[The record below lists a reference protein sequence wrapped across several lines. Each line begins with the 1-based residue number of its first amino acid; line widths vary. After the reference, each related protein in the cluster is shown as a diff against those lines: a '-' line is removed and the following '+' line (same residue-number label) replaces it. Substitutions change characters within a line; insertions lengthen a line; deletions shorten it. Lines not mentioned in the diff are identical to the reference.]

1 MFSYELPEDGGE
13 TLTAAQTA
21 ATEELGTLVETL
33 YAEHGEE
40 IEAVARETKPC
51 EYCETQHYE
60 EFILRELLD
69 RALIELGETG
79 ALEEAFASED

>member
-1 MFSYELPEDGGE
+1 M
-13 TLTAAQTA
+13 
-21 ATEELGTLVETL
+21 
-33 YAEHGEE
+33 
-40 IEAVARETKPC
+40 KPC

>member
-1 MFSYELPEDGGE
+1 M
-13 TLTAAQTA
+13 
-21 ATEELGTLVETL
+21 
-33 YAEHGEE
+33 
-40 IEAVARETKPC
+40 KPR